1 MRAMRDI
8 AVDRP
13 DGASYVSAMNPLTD
27 AQVDA
32 FYEHGYFV
40 QPDVFGRGELA
51 SMREA
56 FDRLE
61 RIACQFSEPTMYRGA
76 QFVVHRV
83 PHGEGTRARIDR
95 IVWCGAA
102 EPLLSSF
109 GRDPRLVSMAA
120 RLLGSDSMEQLINQ
134 AHFKLPGD
142 GVSFPWHQDS
152 THRRYGTPEW
162 RDVNERGSYVQ
173 TVIALDD
180 VTEENGPLEFL
191 PGSCRHGHLNLP
203 RDGELPAE
211 LDPTTAIAATMRA
224 GSVLVFGPY
233 TVHRSLPNR
242 SAVPRRIFLNG
253 YAYPGA
259 NARVYPGEGAG
270 RTLRYEGR
278 RTRLAG

>member
-1 MRAMRDI
+1 MRDI

-32 FYEHGYFV
+32 FYERGFFV
-40 QPDVFGRGELA
+40 QEDVFGRGELA

-61 RIACQFSEPTMYRGA
+61 RIACQFSEPTIYRGT
-76 QFVVHRV
+76 QFVVQRV
-83 PHGEGTRARIDR
+83 PYGEGTRARIDR

-102 EPLLSSF
+102 EPILSSF
-109 GRDPRLVSMAA
+109 GRDPRLVSMSA

-152 THRRYGTPEW
+152 SHRRYGQSEW
-162 RDVNERGSYVQ
+162 NDVNGRGSYVQ
-173 TVIALDD
+173 TIVALDE
-180 VTEENGPLEFL
+180 VTEDNGPIELI
-191 PGSCRHGHLNLP
+191 PGSCRLGHLDLP
-203 RDGELPAE
+203 PDGALPVDV
-211 LDPTTAIAATMRA
+211 DPGTAVAATMRA
-224 GSVLVFGPY
+224 GSVLVFGPF
-233 TVHRSLPNR
+233 TIHRSLPNR
-242 SAVPRRIFLNG
+242 SRTPRRIFING

-259 NARVYPGEGAG
+259 NSRVYPGDGAG
-270 RTLRYEGR
+270 RTLTLERIAK
-278 RTRLAG
+278 AG